1 MNDPPLWNVSAYMQK
16 ITALQSQCLF
26 IIPTCPKDAA
36 VRASCF
42 IPFVF
47 LPHTITISVFMK
59 PISKYRHFFLQEAP
73 FPWIFCLNS
82 RCLQEENTLLKYL
95 LQIFKLRC
103 AMTCIIPRV
112 MTIVWTLLLLV
123 TSKHLNMFVDYLFLL
138 KATRYYIVLF
148 SMYLMND
155 V

>member
-1 MNDPPLWNVSAYMQK
+1 MWVHTCKRLLHCNRSACSSSPPAPKMLLYVPHVSYLLSSSHTQSLFPYLWSPSPSTD
-16 ITALQSQCLF
+16 I
-26 IIPTCPKDAA
+26 
-36 VRASCF
+36 
-42 IPFVF
+42 
-47 LPHTITISVFMK
+47 
-59 PISKYRHFFLQEAP
+59 FFTRSSFSLN
-73 FPWIFCLNS
+73 FFLNS

-103 AMTCIIPRV
+103 AMTRIIPRV